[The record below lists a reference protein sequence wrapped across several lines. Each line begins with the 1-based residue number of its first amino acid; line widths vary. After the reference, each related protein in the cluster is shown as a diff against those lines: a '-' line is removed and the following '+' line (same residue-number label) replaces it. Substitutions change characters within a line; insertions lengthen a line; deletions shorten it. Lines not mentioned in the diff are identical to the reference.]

1 MAMDRDRE
9 DFLRAFHAAHPA
21 VTARAMAHGR
31 AGDGRSSYEILRD
44 RVAACGRVLDL
55 GCGDGLLLELL
66 ATGEAGAR
74 RRLAGIDLSAEE
86 LALARR
92 RPGVARAD
100 LRAGRAQRL
109 PFHTSYFDGCVSHMA
124 LMLMS
129 DAEQV
134 AAELARVLEPGGTL
148 AVVVGGGAAGGE
160 AYERFVRLAK
170 PLFKAAP
177 PEQRTPPLGNPRL
190 RSHEGFDEVF
200 GAAGFGPV
208 EWETVRIDLSG
219 PPEQIWR
226 TVGSLYD
233 IGPLD
238 AAVTAGLRARFEAES
253 AAAALPDGSIPC
265 AMNVHLATAVRR

>member
-1 MAMDRDRE
+1 MAMDRE

-31 AGDGRSSYEILRD
+31 AGDGRSSYDILRD

-66 ATGEAGAR
+66 AAGEAGAR

-92 RPGVARAD
+92 RPGVERAD
-100 LRAGRAQRL
+100 LRVGRAQQL
-109 PFHTSYFDGCVSHMA
+109 PFRASHFDGCVSHMA

-129 DAEQV
+129 EAEQV

-148 AVVVGGGAAGGE
+148 AVVVGGGPAGGE

-177 PEQRTPPLGNPRL
+177 PERRTPPLGDRRL

-200 GAAGFGPV
+200 GAAGFGRV
-208 EWETVRIDLSG
+208 EWRPYGSTCPGRPNGSGAPSAPSTTSDRSTPRSPRIYG
-219 PPEQIWR
+219 PASRRSRRWQRCR
-226 TVGSLYD
+226 T
-233 IGPLD
+233 
-238 AAVTAGLRARFEAES
+238 AAFRAR
-253 AAAALPDGSIPC
+253 
-265 AMNVHLATAVRR
+265 